1 MPIIGTLSLYN
12 QKTESKEDNQKF
24 RGKDVLAF
32 MMENNDSENKQ
43 IFESALEKTNP
54 QYNRVYIFLPLEL
67 NGINP
72 GLVDR
77 MENAKNYLQ
86 KYASTLDKMNYSSTY
101 IISPTHDSFE
111 KFKEIVQKYN
121 INNVIFPKNKL
132 SFNNWM
138 KKNQP
143 KTKGYFVDENKED
156 ENDEQSYLLESF

>member
-86 KYASTLDKMNYSSTY
+86 KYASTLDKMNYC
-101 IISPTHDSFE
+101 
-111 KFKEIVQKYN
+111 KF
-121 INNVIFPKNKL
+121 
-132 SFNNWM
+132 
-138 KKNQP
+138 
-143 KTKGYFVDENKED
+143 
-156 ENDEQSYLLESF
+156 